1 MSGHDELQ
9 QGHKRKHDQATH
21 AVIEAAAPQEK
32 ESKAIKDIDKQTEE
46 KWQAILKQHTYR
58 GMSRWEVRGHEA
70 LALDAPRRWLMCFRL
85 LAQKTVGQIIIP

>member
-9 QGHKRKHDQATH
+9 QGHKRKHDQVTH

-46 KWQAILKQHTYR
+46 KWQAILKKQKCR
-58 GMSRWEVRGHEA
+58 AMSRREVREHEA
-70 LALDAPRRWLMCFRL
+70 IALDATRRWRMCFRL
-85 LAQKTVGQIIIP
+85 LAHKICGK

>member
-46 KWQAILKQHTYR
+46 KWQVISKRHANR
-58 GMSRWEVRGHEA
+58 GMSWWEVRGHAA
-70 LALDAPRRWLMCFRL
+70 LALDATGR
-85 LAQKTVGQIIIP
+85 

>member
-9 QGHKRKHDQATH
+9 QGHKRKHDQVTH

-46 KWQAILKQHTYR
+46 TWQAILKQQMNR
-58 GMSRWEVRGHEA
+58 GMSWWEVRGHEA
-70 LALDAPRRWLMCFRL
+70 LALDPGCTRR
-85 LAQKTVGQIIIP
+85 

>member
-9 QGHKRKHDQATH
+9 QGHKRKHDQVTH

-46 KWQAILKQHTYR
+46 KWQAILKKQKYR
-58 GMSRWEVRGHEA
+58 GMSWREVRGHEA
-70 LALDAPRRWLMCFRL
+70 LALDATRRWRMCFRL
-85 LAQKTVGQIIIP
+85 LAHKICGK

>member
-9 QGHKRKHDQATH
+9 QGHKRKHDQVTH

-46 KWQAILKQHTYR
+46 KWQVISKRHAEASLGR
-58 GMSRWEVRGHEA
+58 REERLCLA
-70 LALDAPRRWLMCFRL
+70 LALDAPRR
-85 LAQKTVGQIIIP
+85 